1 MKRTK
6 KNKHTK
12 WKVPNLIFF
21 VFMLFIIVL
30 YIQYVYLSLSKKVY
44 NIDMEKF
51 AANRNTV
58 KKEKI
63 AERGKIFD
71 VNGDVLAFNMTS
83 YNLIAYLDK
92 SRVYGNEPRY
102 VVDKEKTAELLSKVL
117 NADYSYILERLNS
130 KLYQVQFGSYGRNIT
145 ELKKKEIQKL
155 NLPGIEFEK
164 TTTRYYPSGNFA
176 SYIIG
181 YAKADDNGNIKG
193 MLGIELGYNE
203 QLTGTNGYIKYQ
215 RDKYGYKIPDTKE
228 ENVEA
233 INGQDI
239 YLTIDSGIQR
249 FVESAIYQVDSE
261 YEPEWTLIEVMDAKT
276 GAILGSGSSKSFDPN
291 HIPEDMEYENPL
303 VAYTYEPGSTMKIFT
318 YMCAIEKGVYNGNEK
333 YKSGSFKVDDNN
345 KINDWN
351 KAGWGDISYDT
362 GFEYS
367 SNVAVAN
374 IINKYLSRSELKSC
388 LEKYG
393 FGNKTDIELTGEN
406 AGRLNFKY
414 DIEVLAAGFGQGIL
428 TTPIQHL
435 QALSIIANDG
445 YMVKPHIISKIVDN
459 KNNKQQKVQVDK
471 SKRIVSESTVTKI
484 KELMEKV
491 IKDNWAT
498 GYKYYIDGFDIIG
511 KTGTAQI
518 YENGRYLTGVTDY
531 ISSVSMMYPKD
542 DPKIIIYA
550 ATKKPSHNQNYA
562 LADSIKLLTKN
573 IARYYNL
580 FENQNNNNIETSNK
594 MDNYINKKLDVVKQD
609 LSKKNVSI
617 TVIGDGDVVIKQYPD
632 KNTNLVYNDKV
643 ILLTNGKNNTMPSII
658 GWSKNDIIRLC
669 KILNINYKFNGNGFA
684 TSQSIKSGDAVSG
697 ILEVNF
703 S

>member
-21 VFMLFIIVL
+21 VFMLFIVVL

-92 SRVYGNEPRY
+92 SRVDGNDPRY
-102 VVDKEKTAELLSKVL
+102 VVDKEKTAELLSKAL
-117 NADYSYILERLNS
+117 NADYNYILERLNS

-145 ELKKKEIQKL
+145 ELKKKEIQEL

-318 YMCAIEKGVYNGNEK
+318 YMCAMEKGVYNGDEK
-333 YKSGSFKVDDNN
+333 YKSGSFKVDDDN

-414 DIEVLAAGFGQGIL
+414 DIEVLAAGYGQGIL

-484 KELMEKV
+484 KDLMEKV

-518 YENGRYLTGVTDY
+518 YENGKYLTGATDY

-580 FENQNNNNIETSNK
+580 FENQNNNNIEISNK

-684 TSQSIKSGDAVSG
+684 TSQSIKVGDAVSG